1 MKRVVQ
7 IIIYVILCS
16 HLLNAQQVT
25 RTEAIN
31 AAINVMGYRGN
42 NVQSRDIDTIYRLE
56 KNGNTLIYEILF
68 QICQ

>member
-56 KNGNTLIYEILF
+56 
-68 QICQ
+68 